1 MKAEGR
7 SGRKQRSNA
16 ANLVFRSGAWTVVG
30 GVTVICLLQL
40 SSFNLHP
47 FLQSLALTL
56 RLSLT
61 TTLLLLALGIPL
73 AHWLNTSRWRGAAL
87 VQTLVALPMVLP
99 PTVIGFYL
107 LVCYAPDHLP
117 GSLWLRLTGRAL
129 SFSFTGLVIGSILY
143 SLPYAVQPFQA
154 ALRAVPVTM
163 LEAAVA
169 TGAAP
174 WRTFWRV
181 HLPLARRGVLVG
193 ATLSFAHTVG
203 EFGVVLMLG
212 GSIPGETKVASIA
225 LYDEVQKFNYPL
237 AHAYAATLLVVSGV
251 LLSAVT
257 FLQRDAPE

>member
-1 MKAEGR
+1 MAVG
-7 SGRKQRSNA
+7 A
-16 ANLVFRSGAWTVVG
+16 AIALFCVPVAGLGA
-30 GVTVICLLQL
+30 Q
-40 SSFNLHP
+40 P
-47 FLQSLALTL
+47 FFQAIILTL

-61 TTLLLLALGIPL
+61 TTLLLLMGGLPL
-73 AHWLNTSRWRGAAL
+73 ARWLNTSRWRGAGV
-87 VQTLVALPMVLP
+87 VQTLIALPMVLP

-107 LVCYAPDHLP
+107 LVCFAPDHFP
-117 GSLWLRLTGRAL
+117 GSVWLRLTGRAL
-129 SFSFTGLVIGSILY
+129 SFSFTGLVVGSILY

-154 ALRAVPVTM
+154 ALRAVPTAM

-169 TGAAP
+169 TGARP

-181 HLPLARRGVLVG
+181 QLPLARRGVMVG

-212 GSIPGETKVASIA
+212 GSIPGETRVASIA

-237 AHAYAATLLVVSGV
+237 AHAYAATLLLISGV

-257 FLQRDAPE
+257 FLQRDTAE

>member
-1 MKAEGR
+1 MKDEGR
-7 SGRKQRSNA
+7 GRRTRADEKTGI
-16 ANLVFRSGAWTVVG
+16 LKLGAWITVGIAFAVF
-30 GVTVICLLQL
+30 CLRP
-40 SSFNLHP
+40 SVFVFHP
-47 FLQSLALTL
+47 FLQSLVLTL

-61 TTLLLLALGIPL
+61 TALLLLVIGVPL
-73 AHWLNTSRWRGAAL
+73 AHWLNTSRWPGAGW
-87 VQTLVALPMVLP
+87 VQTVVALPMVLP

-107 LVCYAPDHLP
+107 LICFAPDHLP

-154 ALRAVPVTM
+154 ALRAVPSAM

-181 HLPLARRGVLVG
+181 HLPLARRGLMVG
-193 ATLSFAHTVG
+193 VTLSFAHTVG

-212 GSIPGETKVASIA
+212 GSIPGETRVASIA

-237 AHAYAATLLVVSGV
+237 AHAYAVTLLFISGV
-251 LLSAVT
+251 MLSAVT
-257 FLQRDAPE
+257 FLQRDAAN